1 MFVLTACVPGLLGRF
16 KFLCRPVKTCQVK
29 GYVFIKL
36 INIYKR
42 GQSPLDRNLH
52 RLHFFTFSCLIFV
65 LNLYFAQKLP
75 RKAKNCSML
84 LSVQKV
90 NGGAPRAR
98 SGRSGAQ
105 WVRKFGNLPFRE
117 VLVIT
122 FLRPYARPTVR
133 PHHRHSN
140 VK

>member
-16 KFLCRPVKTCQVK
+16 NCLYRPVKTCQVN

-65 LNLYFAQKLP
+65 PNLYFAQIIAQKGKKLLEVAIS
-75 RKAKNCSML
+75 AKSCS
-84 LSVQKV
+84 KV
-90 NGGAPRAR
+90 AEHNRDMP
-98 SGRSGAQ
+98 S
-105 WVRKFGNLPFRE
+105 WN
-117 VLVIT
+117 
-122 FLRPYARPTVR
+122 
-133 PHHRHSN
+133 
-140 VK
+140 